1 MEEEASDSGNRG
13 ESEYNPMPQEDR
25 NKINIAISGPAG
37 VGKSSVVLQYV
48 YKTFYGDYVPT
59 IEDQYKKI
67 EFMQG
72 EQVEVNILDTSGTDE
87 FIPLRHAWMANKD
100 AIILCYSIE
109 KENFLKEVEKFFQEI
124 SFANQFKTVPIA
136 LVANKIDIKKRMI
149 TPEQGKEVADKNGA
163 KFFECSAKEN
173 QGVVEIF
180 RSLITDVRNER
191 RKKENEK
198 LLQQQQLMQ
207 AQRAAIN
214 NKKPGN
220 PNVCGLECK
229 IF

>member
-72 EQVEVNILDTSGTDE
+72 EQVEVNILDTSD
-87 FIPLRHAWMANKD
+87 
-100 AIILCYSIE
+100 
-109 KENFLKEVEKFFQEI
+109 
-124 SFANQFKTVPIA
+124 
-136 LVANKIDIKKRMI
+136 
-149 TPEQGKEVADKNGA
+149 
-163 KFFECSAKEN
+163 
-173 QGVVEIF
+173 
-180 RSLITDVRNER
+180 
-191 RKKENEK
+191 
-198 LLQQQQLMQ
+198 
-207 AQRAAIN
+207 
-214 NKKPGN
+214 
-220 PNVCGLECK
+220 
-229 IF
+229 